1 MEIELDLT
9 TLKLDWWALAAVLLL
24 VFFGVIGYQ
33 VTPADGR
40 VMTWSEWQVARAERQ
55 YQQELRQLQNFGA
68 ELSSFL
74 AVHDPVRVQLQV
86 QQMQEKVAQMSAPAL
101 ERQREAFQRAA
112 NAVVDYQN
120 GQITYNDAAQAVQE
134 YLDAVR

>member
-9 TLKLDWWALAAVLLL
+9 ALKLDWWILAAVLLL
-24 VFFGVIGYQ
+24 VFFGAVGYL

-40 VMTWSEWQVARAERQ
+40 VMTWTEWQVAQAERQ
-55 YQQELRQLQNFGA
+55 YQRELRQLQDFGA
-68 ELSSFL
+68 ELSGFL
-74 AVHDPVRVQLQV
+74 TVHDPVRVQLQV

-101 ERQREAFQRAA
+101 ERQREVFQRAA

-120 GQITYNDAAQAVQE
+120 GQASYNNAAQAVQE

>member
-9 TLKLDWWALAAVLLL
+9 ALKLDWWILAVVLLL
-24 VFFGVIGYQ
+24 VFFGVVGYQ

-40 VMTWSEWQVARAERQ
+40 VMTWTEWQVVQAERQ
-55 YQQELRQLQNFGA
+55 YQRELRQLQDFGA
-68 ELSSFL
+68 ELSGFL
-74 AVHDPVRVQLQV
+74 DVHDPVRVQLQV

-112 NAVVDYQN
+112 SAVVDYQN
-120 GQITYNDAAQAVQE
+120 GQAAYNDAAQAVQE